1 MKTDVA
7 IIGGGPGGTAAGM
20 FLSQTGLR
28 VTMIEK
34 AQSPRYHIGESLT
47 CDGGNCLLTLGLEEE
62 MTARRHPVKYGVT
75 VYGPRGK
82 NAFWVPVKGWHPESG
97 LFDTHTWSV
106 RRSDFDHML
115 FTAAAARGVSVM
127 QADAVAPL
135 LNGDTVRGVRVCTP
149 GGTVEDIAS
158 EVLVDASGQGTFLA
172 NVGMLGGKL
181 RGNYDRQIAI
191 FSQVTGAV
199 RDPGAASGNTLIF
212 YRQKHH

>member
-7 IIGGGPGGTAAGM
+7 IIGGGTGGSATAM
-20 FLSQTGLR
+20 FLPQTGLR
-28 VTMIEK
+28 VTLIEK

-47 CDGGNCLLTLGLEEE
+47 GECGNCLRTLGLEAE
-62 MTARRHPVKYGVT
+62 MTTRRHPVKYGVT

-82 NAFWVPVKGWHPESG
+82 NAFLVPVKGWRRESG

-115 FTAAAARGVSVM
+115 FAAAAARGVGVM
-127 QADAVAPL
+127 QAEAVAPL
-135 LNGDTVRGVRVCTP
+135 LNGDVVRGVRVRTN

-172 NVGMLGGKL
+172 NVGMLGGKV
-181 RGNYDRQIAI
+181 RGNYA
-191 FSQVTGAV
+191 
-199 RDPGAASGNTLIF
+199 
-212 YRQKHH
+212 